1 MRTLFLTAALLAVVP
16 AYAQG
21 ISLKGTYSFVGN
33 DNCYLGG
40 PFSPPPGIST
50 DAAIVLH
57 GGVQGFA
64 TCNGNG
70 TGSIS
75 ETGAWLAMRMAQ
87 FLVPDGDVG
96 VAPVTGL
103 SQFEAVPF
111 QFTITFM
118 YTVNGDEFTLTES
131 SDTGSFQSG
140 GLLPA
145 SVRSITGAPTV
156 NGTISAKTKDPILQ
170 TFTGTPAQEFWAF
183 TDGTNA
189 YAACLRSRTYTKV
202 KD

>member
-1 MRTLFLTAALLAVVP
+1 MKALFFLTTALLAATS
-16 AYAQG
+16 AYANN
-21 ISLKGTYSFVGN
+21 LKGTWSFVGN
-33 DNCYLGG
+33 DNCFLSN
-40 PFSPPPGIST
+40 PAAPGII
-50 DAAIVLH
+50 AVAEAPVVLL

-64 TCNGNG
+64 TFNGNG

-75 ETGAWLAMRMAQ
+75 ETGAWFGMRSQ
-87 FLVPDGDVG
+87 HYIVPDGDVG
-96 VAPVTGL
+96 VAPVTNI
-103 SQFEAVPF
+103 SQYTMVPF

-131 SDTGSFQSG
+131 SDAGTFQSI
-140 GLLPA
+140 GLMPA
-145 SVRSITGAPTV
+145 GVSSITGAPTV
-156 NGTISAKTKDPILQ
+156 NGTISQNSPPVLQ

-202 KD
+202 NN